1 MRARLRLFAEQDE
14 QPQADSAG
22 TPAAM
27 ELGEFARVIADAVAW
42 DRAWLQDFADEHV
55 MVSQDLYEIIRLY
68 EEIHRAQTD
77 VA

>member
-1 MRARLRLFAEQDE
+1 LFAEQGE

-42 DRAWLQDFADEHV
+42 DRSWLQDFADENV
-55 MVSQDLYEIIRLY
+55 MVSQDLYEVIRLY
-68 EEIHRAQTD
+68 EEIHQAQTD